1 MYIELH
7 SHSCFSLLDGASR
20 PEALMAR
27 AAELGMPALA
37 LTDNDALYGAVIFWR
52 AANEAGI
59 KPIFGA
65 EVTVEPLQP
74 LSRPLPA
81 AERGARAARSSKSFG
96 ISGSP
101 FPLREGGG
109 GGRFPLLAENNT
121 GFANLSQLITK
132 ARLRSAKGQALVTW
146 DDLTTHRAGLIVLSG
161 GRQSLIAQH
170 LLAGRFE
177 TTQETARRIR
187 EVFGPDHFFIE
198 LQRQRRPGDE
208 RLVQALLALAE
219 REKMCIRDS
228 YSRVRWL
235 SRRSS

>member
-20 PEALMAR
+20 PEALVAR

-81 AERGARAARSSKSFG
+81 AERGAG
-96 ISGSP
+96 
-101 FPLREGGG
+101 E
-109 GGRFPLLAENNT
+109 GRFPLLAENNI
-121 GFANLSQLITK
+121 GFANLTQLITK

-146 DDLTTHRAGLIVLSG
+146 DDLAAHRAGLIALSG
-161 GRQSLIAQH
+161 GRQSVIAQH

-177 TTQETARRIR
+177 TAQETARRIS
-187 EVFGPDHFFIE
+187 EIFGPEQFLYRAAAPGPARRRAVGAGFAGLGRTRE
-198 LQRQRRPGDE
+198 LAGGRH
-208 RLVQALLALAE
+208 
-219 REKMCIRDS
+219 
-228 YSRVRWL
+228 
-235 SRRSS
+235 